1 MIKEPYSEKRAKL
14 ASLGDS
20 ITYGFIPRNSPGY
33 PGQLESYACVAARL
47 LDMDFYNA
55 GINDS
60 TLAAGQGSFEPMCE
74 RFSSLPPDAD
84 IVTVMGGTNDIRQG
98 ILLGTLNDRSTDTYC
113 GALHR
118 ICEGLYRKYFIEN
131 GTCTGKDKR
140 IVLLTPL
147 KLMDA
152 ATGELTYGLE
162 AFAEAVLEI
171 GAYYCFPVLDFYR
184 NSYINPHICKSVQG
198 WQEGYNALY
207 NPYISDGTH
216 PTQEGA
222 LLMGRLLA
230 NFIRT
235 LL

>member
-1 MIKEPYSEKRAKL
+1 MEKTNGKRLKL

-20 ITYGFIPRNSPGY
+20 ITYGFIPRNSPEY

-47 LDMDFYNA
+47 LDMDFFNA

-60 TLAAGQGSFEPMCE
+60 TLAAGPGSFEPMCE
-74 RFSSLPPDAD
+74 RFSTLPEDAD

-98 ILLGTLNDRSTDTYC
+98 IPLGTVNDRSADTYC

-118 ICEGLYRKYFIEN
+118 ICEGLYRNYLIGN
-131 GTCTGKDKR
+131 GTETGKDKR
-140 IVLLTPL
+140 IVLLTPV

-162 AFAEAVLEI
+162 AFADAVREI
-171 GAYYCFPVLDFYR
+171 GAYYSFPVLDFYR
-184 NSYINPHICKSVQG
+184 LSYINPHICKTVQG
-198 WQEGYNALY
+198 WQDGYDAMY

-222 LLMGRLLA
+222 LIMGRLLA